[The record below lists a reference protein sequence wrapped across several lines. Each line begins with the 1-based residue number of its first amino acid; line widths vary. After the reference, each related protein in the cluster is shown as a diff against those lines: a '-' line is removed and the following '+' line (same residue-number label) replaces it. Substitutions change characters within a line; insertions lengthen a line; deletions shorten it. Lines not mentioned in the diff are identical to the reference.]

1 MIGRERIAEAPESPG
16 VYLMKG
22 EDDTVLYVGKARH
35 LRKRVASYFRESG
48 DGRPQIRFLM
58 ARVREIEYLVTD
70 TEKEALLLEN
80 TLIKK
85 HRPRYNIDLRD
96 DKTYFSLRLDPA
108 EEFPRFTIIRK
119 VTRDGARY
127 FGPYSSAA
135 AARQVL
141 KQLCRLF
148 PLRHY
153 PLATCRKRRRPCLY
167 HQLGQCSAPCHGLI
181 TPKAYGELVNSAILF
196 LSGRS
201 RELLVRFRTLMQQAA
216 LAERYEEAARFRD
229 IIRSIEVTTERQKVV
244 TSVGDADV
252 VGFSRQGAELE
263 VCILGVRGGAVS
275 DTAFHS
281 LHGELEDDAWLEQ
294 FLTDHYCRDITVPP
308 EIILPLPVESAA
320 ELSELLTEYSGHR
333 VRLVVPARGVRCELL
348 RLASMNA
355 EAAAER
361 KAKQRQDGSAVL
373 EELARRLSLETLPR
387 RIECYDISNFQ
398 GAQAVG
404 SCVVFSDGRPDRGRY
419 RRYRIRTVE
428 GADDFA
434 MMREVLGR
442 RFRRGLE
449 EGDLPDLVVL
459 DGGPGQLAAVLAAFE
474 ELGVSGM
481 PVVALAKS
489 RVLAGGGERVERSRE
504 RIFLPGRKNPLLLRP
519 DGAPLL
525 LLARIRDEA
534 HRFAVGFHRKV
545 RGKELLSSALDQ
557 IPGVGAGRRRLLL
570 SRFGSLAGV
579 AAASEEDLAGVPGI
593 SRTVARSIREYFG
606 DGQAVEEDGGSEL
619 E

>member
-1 MIGRERIAEAPESPG
+1 MITRERIADAPDSAG

-22 EDDTVLYVGKARH
+22 EDGTILYVGKARH

-48 DGRPQIRFLM
+48 DGRPHIRFLM
-58 ARVREIEYLVTD
+58 ARVHEIEYLVTD

-96 DKTYFSLRLDPA
+96 DKTYFSLRLDSA

-127 FGPYSSAA
+127 FGPYSSAT

-153 PLATCRKRRRPCLY
+153 PLATCRTRRRPCLY

-181 TPKAYGELVNSAILF
+181 SPEAYGELVTAAALF

-201 RELLVRFRTLMQQAA
+201 RDLLARFRRKMQQAA
-216 LAERYEEAARFRD
+216 ASEQYEEAARCRN

-244 TSVGDADV
+244 STVGDADV
-252 VGFSRQGAELE
+252 VGFWRQGGLLE
-263 VCILGVRGGAVS
+263 VCILFVRGGAVS
-275 DTAFHS
+275 DSSFFS
-281 LHGELEDDAWLEQ
+281 LRWELEDEAWLEQ
-294 FLTDHYCRDITVPP
+294 FLTDHYRGGTAVPA
-308 EIILPLPVESAA
+308 EIILPLPVESAH
-320 ELSELLTEYSGHR
+320 ELGELLTEQTGTR
-333 VRLVVPARGVRCELL
+333 VRLTVPARGVRLELV
-348 RLASMNA
+348 RMASLNA
-355 EAAAER
+355 ASAAER
-361 KAKQRQDGSAVL
+361 NARIRDDGSAVL
-373 EELARRLSLETLPR
+373 QELAQRLSLAAPPR
-387 RIECYDISNFQ
+387 RIECFDISNFQ
-398 GAQAVG
+398 GDQAVG
-404 SCVVFSDGRPDRGRY
+404 SCVAICDGQPDKGRY

-442 RFRRGLE
+442 RFQRGMAE
-449 EGDLPDLVVL
+449 DDLPDLVVL
-459 DGGPGQLAAVLAAFE
+459 DGGPGQLNAVLAALEDF
-474 ELGVSGM
+474 GVTGVA
-481 PVVALAKS
+481 VVALAKS
-489 RVLAGGGERVERSRE
+489 RVTGRGKADRVERSRE
-504 RIFLPGRKNPLLLRP
+504 RIYLPGRKNPLVLRQ
-519 DGAPLL
+519 DTAPLL

-534 HRFAVGFHRKV
+534 HRFAVTFHKKL

-557 IPGVGAGRRRLLL
+557 VPGVGAGRRRLLL
-570 SRFGSLAGV
+570 TRFGSVAGV
-579 AAASEEDLAGVPGI
+579 ADASEEELASLPGI
-593 SRTVARSIREYFG
+593 TRTVARSIREFFGEQG
-606 DGQAVEEDGGSEL
+606 DGR
-619 E
+619 